1 MVTSPDLCFASSN
14 EDDDENNK
22 NEDKGYQYSH
32 FYNQHFHQ
40 PDKSVGKSSIDI
52 HQEKWPDLIS
62 SGQTLDPNH
71 QHIKS
76 AKFKGRMQDVS
87 NQGSTRLKP
96 KRAKGNSIEIPGG
109 RIFRSTGRKDR
120 HSKVGTARGPR
131 DRRVR
136 LSPNTAIEFYDVQD
150 RLGYDRPSKAIDWLM
165 KEAKAAIDAL
175 EHDSSYATTTNLDG
189 CSILMQP
196 RNPLPE
202 KGLDVQE
209 ESRINCSE
217 SACRIDGQEYMNNDD
232 TSINNFSFFS
242 MENGVIPTTSSLGF
256 YSYPHGGEINSET
269 ARCQRILAWNS
280 NSSNAKGSQETLVNS
295 ELPLHFPSPFDQNQ
309 LLFHREPLQSSFSP
323 IRGPT
328 LDSQFPNLCFSSARF
343 SSDGGLSEL
352 SAAARIPGPEKQ
364 KPVSSKPSSPTNLL
378 HYQD

>member
-1 MVTSPDLCFASSN
+1 
-14 EDDDENNK
+14 
-22 NEDKGYQYSH
+22 
-32 FYNQHFHQ
+32 
-40 PDKSVGKSSIDI
+40 
-52 HQEKWPDLIS
+52 
-62 SGQTLDPNH
+62 
-71 QHIKS
+71 
-76 AKFKGRMQDVS
+76 MQDVS

-175 EHDSSYATTTNLDG
+175 EHDFSYATTTNLDG

-217 SACRIDGQEYMNNDD
+217 SACRIDSQEYMNNDD

-242 MENGVIPTTSSLGF
+242 MENGVIPPTSSLGF
-256 YSYPHGGEINSET
+256 YSYPHGGDLSTSRNNKSQTQGLSPSFHTVQDFSFLFSGGQQGLIPPPSSSSHCQGEINSET